1 MKPIHIICW
10 ESVNSLAMLV
20 SVTHIDSRVEMLQVS
35 VVGVA
40 TELLK
45 HKFIVDSAM
54 IFEHFMYI

>member
-10 ESVNSLAMLV
+10 ENVNSLAMLV

-45 HKFIVDSAM
+45 HKFIVDAAM
-54 IFEHFMYI
+54 VF